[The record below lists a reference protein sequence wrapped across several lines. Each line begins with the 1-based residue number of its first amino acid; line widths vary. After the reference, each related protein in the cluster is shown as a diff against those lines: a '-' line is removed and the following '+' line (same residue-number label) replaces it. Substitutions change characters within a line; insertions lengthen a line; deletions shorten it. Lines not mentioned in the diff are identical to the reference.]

1 MTTSSARLRVRRT
14 AEHAALVL
22 LGLGGP
28 LAYTMASPIYS
39 SGDEAAHVDY
49 ALQVWRGNLP
59 VFEDGLELQNTVGFH
74 PPVQWTSHHPPLLY
88 VLLAPVVGPLV
99 DAGDVDG
106 AGMAARLVMVALSV
120 ALLYTVRAIGT
131 QLLPGVRGAGIASAV
146 VVGLSVWFVR
156 LGGSVYTDTL
166 AALVSSLAFLAL
178 LRLAQGEGRR
188 RDVVLFVAACAGCGL
203 TRFSLLPVAALFAVA
218 LVVVGHLPGR
228 LRPGRA
234 WTAALAAG
242 GAVVVTSGWFYARNL
257 ALTGNLSGS
266 HPDWAAR
273 HTSRVARPV
282 HEVAVDPVFWS
293 TMTEQMSVGEYP
305 RLPRALEPAGPWTVL
320 LLLLPVLVGLGM
332 ALVRILRA
340 PEQRG
345 VRLVLLATVLCT
357 CGGVAAM
364 QVMHHAGGGSAFAR
378 YFFAMLPFLA
388 PFMVLPLLQVRGIP
402 LVLWGVARATLL
414 ALELE
419 ATLGRQ
425 LRGAQAAVY
434 PGPTWYAFGLTVVG
448 LTLALVLV
456 VTQARVGRWRDQ
468 PSETPPAAV
477 RPLDAT

>member
-1 MTTSSARLRVRRT
+1 M
-14 AEHAALVL
+14 
-22 LGLGGP
+22 
-28 LAYTMASPIYS
+28 
-39 SGDEAAHVDY
+39 
-49 ALQVWRGNLP
+49 
-59 VFEDGLELQNTVGFH
+59 
-74 PPVQWTSHHPPLLY
+74 
-88 VLLAPVVGPLV
+88 
-99 DAGDVDG
+99 
-106 AGMAARLVMVALSV
+106 
-120 ALLYTVRAIGT
+120 
-131 QLLPGVRGAGIASAV
+131 
-146 VVGLSVWFVR
+146 
-156 LGGSVYTDTL
+156 YTDTL

-340 PEQRG
+340 PEQRA